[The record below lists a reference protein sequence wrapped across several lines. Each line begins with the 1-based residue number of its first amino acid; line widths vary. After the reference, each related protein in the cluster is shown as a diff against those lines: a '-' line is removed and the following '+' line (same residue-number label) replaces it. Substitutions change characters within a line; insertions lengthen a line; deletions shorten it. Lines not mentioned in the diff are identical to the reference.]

1 MNLTREE
8 KNEVNERGKIVR
20 SSEAVENR
28 VIDRIFHDLN
38 LFVSL
43 FVLLFARP
51 IFSDLNEF

>member
-8 KNEVNERGKIVR
+8 KNEANERGKIVR
-20 SSEAVENR
+20 LSQAVENR

-43 FVLLFARP
+43 FLLLFACL
-51 IFSDLNEF
+51 IFSNLN

>member
-8 KNEVNERGKIVR
+8 KNEVNERGKIVG
-20 SSEAVENR
+20 SSETVENR

-43 FVLLFARP
+43 FVLLFVCS
-51 IFSDLNEF
+51 IFSDLN